1 MVESIPPAGM
11 EISQYPP
18 IVRTPE
24 TTRMIDLSKLIFD
37 LEASVKEC
45 KEQFDRLSVP
55 ESMFFLARYGPDPFT
70 AIIKKHFTTPEGKP
84 LELDTTQLRQLGQ
97 EMAAY
102 KAPAPLTYKGD
113 KFIIMLTYANKYVK
127 NRNALEAKKEELFEL
142 GTNSMIGMKAPPIPA
157 QISVMIDSGEFNS
170 LKIASNSPKTW
181 GNNANK
187 KAIFREL
194 NKFYHGHL
202 RKATPLLTKLQGDF
216 NFSFDQRLQDYVH
229 PNGYTLAP
237 FLVYHTKS
245 ILDNP
250 TPVGYWGHVAKYR
263 LHASRI
269 AEKITEVRLIEVN
282 PVTGAPFNNG
292 VVAGVYSDE
301 PSNALAE
308 VRKMYPF
315 VLELQPNV
323 NPKLKKGIATDE
335 ASSKL
340 KSSAERWGLTGNK
353 ADRHFVNIIRTTWD
367 WPDIDLATDKK
378 WYSAFNS
385 SRRSSKKRGEA
396 TGRDFFQQQLLDF
409 QSEDVIKRKKA
420 IIAGNPPASIK
431 HLLFG
436 GSPAQM
442 RNAFPISVSE
452 FYLLPAGTEAALERL
467 CLVTKSNALI
477 RIVNTRLKG
486 AEVSNKRFKLESNM
500 TQSNFD
506 KELKLINSDM
516 QLLKA
521 AVSSPYL
528 YTLGYEKL
536 LAGNSLENLGMS
548 STLACRMRVKKMFE
562 AAKWPRAAG
571 ELVFKA
577 PINDRMDSQVM
588 RGKFIDAMK
597 QTGKTAPG
605 ELPYFEMPNMKVEY
619 TYGVSSVVK
628 PNFQIN
634 YGNGF
639 PFTDAKKFGMSGDY
653 KTVDTQLFRYYDAG
667 ESNASWK
674 TLYISRELKFTK
686 GVYTRSRDGSQGN
699 GVFSTLT
706 TVVEEQP
713 TNQLSSMIED
723 FNFTQDAM
731 VAGGITATLGLATLG
746 YLYLKRYGGSQ

>member
-37 LEASVKEC
+37 LEGSVREC

-55 ESMFFLARYGPDPFT
+55 ESMFFLSRFGPDPFT
-70 AIIKKHFTTPEGKP
+70 KIIQTHFTSPEGKP
-84 LELDTTQLRQLGQ
+84 LELNTTQLRQLGQ

-102 KAPAPLTYKGD
+102 KDPGPLTYKGD

-127 NRNALEAKKEELFEL
+127 NRVALEAKKKELFDL
-142 GTNSMIGMKAPPIPA
+142 GTTSLIGMKAPPIPA
-157 QISVMIDSGEFNS
+157 QISVMIDSGQFNS
-170 LKIASNSPKTW
+170 LKVGSNSPKTW
-181 GNNANK
+181 GSISTK
-187 KAIFREL
+187 KAIFADL
-194 NKFYHGHL
+194 TNFFQLKPSNPLVNKL
-202 RKATPLLTKLQGDF
+202 KKDF
-216 NFSFDQRLQDYVH
+216 NFTFDQRLQDYIH
-229 PNGYTLAP
+229 PSGYALSP
-237 FLVYHTKS
+237 FLIYHSKS
-245 ILDNP
+245 IVDNP
-250 TPVGYWGHVAKYR
+250 TSVGYWGHVAKYR

-269 AEKITEVRLIEVN
+269 AEKVTEVRLIEVN
-282 PVTGAPFNNG
+282 PITGAPFNNG

-301 PSNALAE
+301 PSNALAA

-315 VLELQPNV
+315 VLELQPNI
-323 NPKLKKGIATDE
+323 NPKLNKSITIDE
-335 ASSKL
+335 TSSKL

-353 ADRHFVNIIRTTWD
+353 GDRHFVNIIRTTWD
-367 WPDIDLATDKK
+367 WPDIDLATNQK
-378 WYSAFNS
+378 WYDAFNS
-385 SRRSSKKRGEA
+385 SKKANNGKR
-396 TGRDFFQQQLLDF
+396 TFMQQQLLDF
-409 QSEDVIKRKKA
+409 QSEDLDKRKAA
-420 IIAGNPPASIK
+420 IIAGNPPSSIK

-452 FYLLPAGTEAALERL
+452 FYLLPAGTEQALERL

-477 RIVNTRLKG
+477 RLVNTRLKG
-486 AEVSNKRFKLESNM
+486 TEVSNKRFKLESNM
-500 TQSNFD
+500 TQDNFN

-528 YTLGYEKL
+528 HTLGYEKL

-577 PINDRMDSQVM
+577 PINDQTDSQVM

-597 QTGKTAPG
+597 QTGKTAPA
-605 ELPYFEMPNMKVEY
+605 ELSYFEMPNMRVEY
-619 TYGVSSVVK
+619 TYGVSNVVK

-634 YGNGF
+634 YGNGY

-653 KTVDTQLFRYYDAG
+653 KTVDTQLFRYYDVG
-667 ESNASWK
+667 KTNASWK
-674 TLYISRELKFTK
+674 TLYISRELKFAK
-686 GVYTRSRDGSQGN
+686 GVYTRSRDGSQSSGT
-699 GVFSTLT
+699 FSTLT
-706 TVVEEQP
+706 TVVDEQP
-713 TNQLSSMIED
+713 TNQLSSMIGD
-723 FNFTQDAM
+723 YNFTQDALA
-731 VAGGITATLGLATLG
+731 AGATAATLGVLTLG
-746 YLYLKRYGGSQ
+746 YLHFKRRAWND